1 MAKVLLESKI
11 FYWKPFMGR
20 RIESLMVRL
29 WSANCFRKFC
39 SKHFPDNPIHPYRLC
54 GKHLGYLTVLM
65 NVALARKRGYIGLLT
80 GILYSLRSHE
90 EIIIDKTLF
99 QT

>member
-65 NVALARKRGYIGLLT
+65 NVALARKKR
-80 GILYSLRSHE
+80 LYRFINRNFVFSPFS
-90 EIIIDKTLF
+90 
-99 QT
+99 